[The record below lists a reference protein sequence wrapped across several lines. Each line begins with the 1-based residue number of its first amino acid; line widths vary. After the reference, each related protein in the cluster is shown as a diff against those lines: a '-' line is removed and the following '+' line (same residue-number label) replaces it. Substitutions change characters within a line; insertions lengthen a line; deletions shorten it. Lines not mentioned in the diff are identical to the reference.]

1 MEQTT
6 KQIIKYL
13 LLPLLLLCVVI
24 WVANLRPRADGLMK
38 VDFLDVGQ
46 GDAIFIQTH
55 SGNQIL
61 IDGGPSSQVLS
72 ELGKSMPPFDRI
84 IDLLILTHPDADH
97 VTGLV
102 EVMKRYK
109 VKKILFTGVQVDTG
123 VDREF
128 EKLIDQ
134 NRVEKIYAQQGQRI
148 WLDNSTVFDIYWP
161 GPQPREAIK
170 SANDTSIIGK
180 LSFGQTQILLTGDA
194 SSKVEDVILPM
205 FNLDSDLLK
214 VGHHGSKTSTGP
226 DFLQEVTPEFA
237 VIQAGADNTYGHPTT
252 EVLTALTS
260 HTSQISRTDT
270 EGTVRFV
277 SDGITLKKI
286 D

>member
-6 KQIIKYL
+6 KQLIKYL
-13 LLPLLLLCVVI
+13 LLPLLLLAILVGT
-24 WVANLRPRADGLMK
+24 ANFKKHSEFLMK
-38 VDFLDVGQ
+38 VEFLDVGQ
-46 GDAIFIQTH
+46 GDAIFIQTYT
-55 SGNQIL
+55 GNQIL
-61 IDGGPSSQVLS
+61 VDGGPSSKVLS
-72 ELGKSMPPFDRI
+72 ELGKSMPPFDRT

-123 VDREF
+123 ADREF
-128 EKLIDQ
+128 EKLIEQ
-134 NRVEKIYAQQGQRI
+134 NRIETIYARQGQRV

-161 GPQPREAIK
+161 GPQPREVIK

-194 SSKVEDVILPM
+194 TSKVEEEILSL

-214 VGHHGSKTSTGP
+214 VGHHGSKTSTTQE
-226 DFLQEVTPEFA
+226 LLNEVTPDIA
-237 VIQAGADNTYGHPTT
+237 VIQVGADNTYGHPTP
-252 EVLTALTS
+252 EVMDRLTAIGT
-260 HTSQISRTDT
+260 QIFRTDID
-270 EGTVRFV
+270 GTIRFI
-277 SDGITLKKI
+277 SDGIILKKL